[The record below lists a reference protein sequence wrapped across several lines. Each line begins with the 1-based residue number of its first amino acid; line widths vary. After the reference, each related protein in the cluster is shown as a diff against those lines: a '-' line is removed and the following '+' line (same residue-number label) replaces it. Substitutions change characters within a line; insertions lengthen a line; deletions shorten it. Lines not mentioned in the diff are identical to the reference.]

1 MRKTLWLIVTGV
13 VVAVV
18 SVGGVDAVALR
29 QTSFRQQSKA
39 EFKRLVE
46 RQEDAQILAG
56 VLVED
61 VPLLSTANRVGLR
74 GGDVIINYNGER
86 ITDFRTYHAAIDR
99 TAAND
104 VRSIKLT
111 VMRAGAPVEITA
123 PPGLLGFD
131 GHDWGWVTNRIF
143 ELVGKDRTDDAVSML
158 ATIDP
163 SMLSE
168 EGFLKS
174 KIVILDDND
183 AQDERR
189 NELISRLLPLVANG
203 YDSACL
209 GCDFMR
215 AGRNK
220 AAAVFL
226 TRAIEGDPTD
236 ISSRENLAAA
246 YTHLKQYDQAG
257 RVIDDIVA
265 NHNNEMSDFGW
276 HVLLRHRGEVYQSR
290 HNEAAAAA
298 DYKKAI
304 ELDTDSD
311 NNDTNLLIR
320 YLLALARLKNL
331 DRFDEGVALCNKH
344 ATESYSVRPYDRDAL
359 RAYVLLANGDE
370 AGARK
375 AVQKYRN
382 DAAAQKWFK
391 HYWGDFPEASDVM
404 DVWNRLTR

>member
-1 MRKTLWLIVTGV
+1 
-13 VVAVV
+13 
-18 SVGGVDAVALR
+18 
-29 QTSFRQQSKA
+29 
-39 EFKRLVE
+39 
-46 RQEDAQILAG
+46 
-56 VLVED
+56 
-61 VPLLSTANRVGLR
+61 
-74 GGDVIINYNGER
+74 
-86 ITDFRTYHAAIDR
+86 
-99 TAAND
+99 
-104 VRSIKLT
+104 
-111 VMRAGAPVEITA
+111 
-123 PPGLLGFD
+123 
-131 GHDWGWVTNRIF
+131 
-143 ELVGKDRTDDAVSML
+143 
-158 ATIDP
+158 
-163 SMLSE
+163 
-168 EGFLKS
+168 
-174 KIVILDDND
+174 
-183 AQDERR
+183 
-189 NELISRLLPLVANG
+189 
-203 YDSACL
+203 
-209 GCDFMR
+209 
-215 AGRNK
+215 
-220 AAAVFL
+220 
-226 TRAIEGDPTD
+226 
-236 ISSRENLAAA
+236 
-246 YTHLKQYDQAG
+246 
-257 RVIDDIVA
+257 
-265 NHNNEMSDFGW
+265 MSDFGW

>member
-1 MRKTLWLIVTGV
+1 VAVRRALWLIVAGV

-18 SVGGVDAVALR
+18 SVGVTGAVALGHM
-29 QTSFRQQSKA
+29 SFGQQSK
-39 EFKRLVE
+39 EDFDRLVQ
-46 RQEDAQILAG
+46 RQEDAQILSG
-56 VLVED
+56 LLVED
-61 VPLLSTANRVGLR
+61 VPLISTANRVGLR
-74 GGDVIINYNGER
+74 GGDIIINYNGER
-86 ITDFRTYHAAIDR
+86 VTDFRTFRAAIDR
-99 TAAND
+99 FDSRD
-104 VRSIKLT
+104 VRSITLT

-131 GHDWGWVTNRIF
+131 SRDWGWVTNRIF

-163 SMLSE
+163 AMLSE
-168 EGFLKS
+168 AGFLKS

-183 AQDERR
+183 ALDEQR
-189 NELISRLLPLVANG
+189 NQFISRLMPLVT
-203 YDSACL
+203 DDPACL
-209 GCDFMR
+209 GCDFMG

-226 TRAIEGDPTD
+226 TKAIEANPAD
-236 ISSRENLAAA
+236 ISSRENLVAA
-246 YTHLKQYDQAG
+246 YTNLREYDEAG
-257 RVIDDIVA
+257 KVIDDIVA
-265 NHNNEMSDFGW
+265 NHSTEMNDYGW

-304 ELDTDSD
+304 ELDTDPHS
-311 NNDTNLLIR
+311 NDTNLLIR

-331 DRFDEGVALCNKH
+331 ARFEEGVTLCNKH

-359 RAYVLLANGDE
+359 RAYVLLANGNE
-370 AGARK
+370 AGARA
-375 AVQKYRN
+375 AVQKWRN
-382 DAAAQKWFK
+382 DADAQKWFK

-404 DVWNRLTR
+404 DVWMRLTR